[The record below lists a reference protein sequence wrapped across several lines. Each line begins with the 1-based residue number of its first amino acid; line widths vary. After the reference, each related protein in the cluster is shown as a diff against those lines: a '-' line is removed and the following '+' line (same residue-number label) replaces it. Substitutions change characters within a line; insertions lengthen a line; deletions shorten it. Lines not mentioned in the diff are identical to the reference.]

1 MDRIV
6 RTVFSYFTFYA
17 CIIYRCNVDLSTLPA
32 RRVLRRFIS
41 VKTHFNIQAIYR

>member
-17 CIIYRCNVDLSTLPA
+17 CIIYRCNVDLSTA